1 MDREKLF
8 EDFLTQC
15 KNREEICGQGNPN
28 ADILIIGKEPYSE
41 EIIDPI
47 KDRQKYLDYLIEK
60 NNNCRVHCFNR
71 ATYDFSKLR
80 TWQNYQKLIFSIYE
94 GIKYN
99 EYNKNVVDFESFAYT
114 TELSSTPRPKS
125 DYNLA
130 KGMIL
135 KRLDFFKNSGFVQSF
150 PVIILACGPYIKK
163 KGENRQIY
171 NTFGVTFRA
180 ERIVRLTAKKITSFR
195 THYNED
201 ESKLV
206 IHTRQLSNFY
216 GNGDILLKEMALEIR
231 KHLKIE

>member
-71 ATYDFSKLR
+71 ATNDFSKLR

-130 KGMIL
+130 KGMIQ
-135 KRLDFFKNSGFVQSF
+135 KRLDFFKNSDFIQKF
-150 PVIILACGPYIKK
+150 PVVVLACGGYIV
-163 KGENRQIY
+163 NREEKDILQI
-171 NTFGVTFRA
+171 NETFGVQFDNELNSNGIPKGWHKS
-180 ERIVRLTAKKITSFR
+180 ERGRMWFA
-195 THYNED
+195 THHSID
-201 ESKLV
+201 GRKLV
-206 IHTRQLSNFY
+206 IHTWQLSRCLNF
-216 GNGDILLKEMALEIR
+216 I
-231 KHLKIE
+231 